1 MRRKYKLLTNFIVT
15 GIVAAVIAGF
25 GAGYTFTAEA
35 ASISD
40 IEEQIGEHEN
50 ELENITSQIVDLETE
65 QQILREQIDDLNAEI
80 TNTMACI
87 ALLEEEIAAKETE
100 ISVKAEEIAGKE
112 KEIAGKKIQ
121 IQETQEEYDAAV
133 AREEEQ
139 RQNMIV
145 CARLIYE
152 RGESSYLDVL
162 LQGKGFGDVLNQM
175 DRVERVCEYENNVL
189 LEYITVK
196 NQVHDLWDRLEE
208 EKAVLEAE
216 RQSLE
221 EERQNLEEDR
231 HLLKADE
238 EELQS
243 QKADLDIL
251 IARKKQESANYEAE
265 LRRARQDAAAAKSAL
280 QADRERLRQLQ
291 AAQAAAANGG
301 GSQAGGSTGTGG
313 NAASGNY
320 TPTSYTATIDGAAGS
335 DLGRQIAKF
344 ACQYIGNPYVYGG
357 TSLTNGTDCSG
368 FTYRVYSEFGY
379 QLSRTSTQQRSNGVG
394 VSYSEAQPGDLICY
408 EGHVA
413 LYIGGGLIVHASSSE
428 PYPIGG
434 IKVSQAQYR
443 PILAVR
449 RIIN

>member
-1 MRRKYKLLTNFIVT
+1 MAGVL
-15 GIVAAVIAGF
+15 AASFAGSNIWQ
-25 GAGYTFTAEA
+25 ALEAEA
-35 ASISD
+35 SD
-40 IEEQIGEHEN
+40 ISEIEDQINEREN
-50 ELENITSQIVDLETE
+50 ELQDLTSQIVDLESE
-65 QQILREQIDDLNAEI
+65 QDILREQIDDLNAEI

-87 ALLEEEIAAKETE
+87 SLLEEEIEAKETQIADKE
-100 ISVKAEEIAGKE
+100 NEIAGKE
-112 KEIAGKKIQ
+112 TQ
-121 IQETQEEYDAAV
+121 IRETQAEYDAAV
-133 AREEEQ
+133 AREEQQ

-162 LQGKGFGDVLNQM
+162 LEGKGFGDLLNQM
-175 DRVERVCEYENNVL
+175 DRVERVYEYENSVL
-189 LEYITVK
+189 TEYITVK

-208 EKAVLEAE
+208 EKKVLEAD
-216 RQSLE
+216 RQALE
-221 EERQNLEEDR
+221 TEHLALE
-231 HLLKADE
+231 ADE
-238 EELQS
+238 QELKN
-243 QKADLDIL
+243 QKADLDIM
-251 IARKKQESANYEAE
+251 IARKKQESANFEAE
-265 LRRARQDAAAAKSAL
+265 LARARQDAAAAKKAL
-280 QADRERLRQLQ
+280 QADREKLKQLQ
-291 AAQAAAANGG
+291 AAQNAAGNGG
-301 GSQAGGSTGTGG
+301 GSSAGSS
-313 NAASGNY
+313 NAANGTY
-320 TPTSYTATIDGAAGS
+320 TPTNYTSTIDNAAGT
-335 DLGRQIAKF
+335 DLGKKVAKF

-357 TSLTNGTDCSG
+357 TSLTNGADCSG

-428 PYPIGG
+428 PYPVGG